1 MQINNQNTIE
11 HRGYIIFQNEYN
23 GMYWTYTHKGKI
35 TADTLQGLK
44 NMICEMY
51 KGSGVFGN
59 EI

>member
-11 HRGYIIFQNEYN
+11 YRGYIIFKNDN
-23 GMYWTYTHKGKI
+23 NMYWTYTHKGKI
-35 TADTLQGLK
+35 SADTLQGLK
-44 NMICEMY
+44 DMIHDMY